1 MDDCSDDEALSLNLL
16 EDQAVADIVVAVVFA
31 AAAADTVDVDIVV
44 NVDVA
49 AVVDYFFGVCF
60 FAVNMDDVV
69 AAAAVAYQHILAA
82 HLVAYI
88 DYHLYCCSAMELVVV
103 ADVDCLIHTFLEAA
117 AAAAVEDN
125 SFDLPDLAAAAAA
138 ALSAYSAVHPLSQP
152 TVNPHHLCS
161 LRSHLDT

>member
-1 MDDCSDDEALSLNLL
+1 MDDWSDDEALSLNLL

-31 AAAADTVDVDIVV
+31 AAAAAGMVDVDIVV

-60 FAVNMDDVV
+60 FAVNMDVV

-103 ADVDCLIHTFLEAA
+103 ADVDCLIHTLPE

-125 SFDLPDLAAAAAA
+125 SFDLPDLVAAAAAA
-138 ALSAYSAVHPLSQP
+138 ASNA
-152 TVNPHHLCS
+152 
-161 LRSHLDT
+161 

>member
-1 MDDCSDDEALSLNLL
+1 MDDCSDDEALILNLL

-49 AVVDYFFGVCF
+49 AGVDYFSVVCF

-117 AAAAVEDN
+117 AAAVEDN
-125 SFDLPDLAAAAAA
+125 SFDLPDLVAAAAAA
-138 ALSAYSAVHPLSQP
+138 ASSAYSAVHPLSQP
-152 TVNPHHLCS
+152 TANPHHLYS